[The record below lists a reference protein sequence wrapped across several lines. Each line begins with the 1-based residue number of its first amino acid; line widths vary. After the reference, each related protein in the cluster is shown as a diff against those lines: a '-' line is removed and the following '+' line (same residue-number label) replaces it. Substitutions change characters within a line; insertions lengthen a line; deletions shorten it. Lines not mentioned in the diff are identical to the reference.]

1 MTKIS
6 ISNSP
11 VIAHICFVVFL
22 SLSLLPGKV
31 HAKDLGLIG
40 RVYPIK
46 ERDALEELEARA
58 AKVNWKKHLDK
69 IKPEKYR
76 PGNLVGLPRAT
87 KTTRRLVDM
96 TYTLDMDVPDGKGGI
111 IYPKGYS
118 FNPLDYLP
126 FRKVLVIINPDDP
139 DQLLWFKSSEYA
151 TRIDVMPL
159 ITQGSA
165 VGIGKSIS
173 RPVFYA
179 DSRIIDKFDVRSV
192 PAVVRQS
199 GRMME
204 VAEYYVN
211 KTNHKTTGSR

>member
-1 MTKIS
+1 MNKIS
-6 ISNSP
+6 TGGRHSMT
-11 VIAHICFVVFL
+11 CTYFVAFWLIL
-22 SLSLLPGKV
+22 SAGLV
-31 HAKDLGLIG
+31 HAKDLGRVG
-40 RVYPIK
+40 KVYPVK

-111 IYPKGYS
+111 VYPKGYS

-126 FRKVLVIINPDDP
+126 FRKILVIINPDDP
-139 DQLLWFKSSEYA
+139 DQLHWFKSSEYA

-165 VGIGKSIS
+165 VGIGKAIS

-204 VAEYYVN
+204 VTEYYVN
-211 KTNHKTTGSR
+211 KTNHKTVSFR